1 MSAGLP
7 LVVMVVLK
15 LSTSEKM
22 GASLKVAAVAI
33 YAVPKLIKIALQRRR
48 EYFIREEEKLINF
61 FGFITKIMLPKTP

>member
-33 YAVPKLIKIALQRRR
+33 SAVPRLRKIALERLK
-48 EYFIREEEKLINF
+48 EYFIREE
-61 FGFITKIMLPKTP
+61 